1 LHKCSIMEITF
12 EGASRGNWLN
22 TIVANSNLAINKDET
37 INLIFNS
44 ISSPNEIEP
53 FHFVL
58 LACFIYR
65 LKTEGYFIYRL
76 DAGNDEVFNYLKE
89 NLHFYDYFKRNTIH
103 YIEAQDN
110 TVFNLW
116 KITNEEKESYSQQI
130 HDYLRNSFFQNK
142 DLSAIKNSLLEVYYN
157 IFDHAEAKDNAYS
170 FIKYNETT
178 QKLYVAIC
186 DFGIGIASSIR
197 RRYNVNSDKEA
208 ILKAVE
214 IGVTVQS
221 KEHNRGFGLDNIL
234 STLSA
239 DDRLR
244 IISNSGFLYAIG
256 QKIKTF
262 DLDFCFNGTLIY
274 YELSIAKFEDL
285 EINEIMTLDF

>member
-1 LHKCSIMEITF
+1 MEITF

-22 TIVANSNLAINKDET
+22 TIVANSNLAISKDET

-65 LKTEGYFIYRL
+65 LETEGYIYRL
-76 DAGNDEVFNYLKE
+76 DAENAEVFQYLEE
-89 NLHFYDYFKRNTIH
+89 NLHFYEDV
-103 YIEAQDN
+103 EAQDN
-110 TVFNLW
+110 AIFNLW

-130 HDYLRNSFFQNK
+130 HVYLRNSFFQNK

-157 IFDHAEAKDNAYS
+157 IFDHAEANGNAYS

-234 STLSA
+234 STLST

-256 QKIKTF
+256 QKIRTF